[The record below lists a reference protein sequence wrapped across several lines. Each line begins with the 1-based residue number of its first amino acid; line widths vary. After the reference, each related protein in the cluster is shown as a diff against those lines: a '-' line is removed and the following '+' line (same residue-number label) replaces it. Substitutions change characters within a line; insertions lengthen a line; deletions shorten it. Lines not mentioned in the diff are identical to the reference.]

1 MSVNKITFNL
11 LKFSKKN
18 LFNMNSVEYQ
28 FKIGG
33 YVKKSE
39 ISTNV
44 IVISLYLRIFKDL
57 FL

>member
-1 MSVNKITFNL
+1 
-11 LKFSKKN
+11 
-18 LFNMNSVEYQ
+18 MNSVEYQ
-28 FKIGG
+28 LKIGG

-44 IVISLYLRIFKDL
+44 VVISLYLRIFKDL